1 MIQPTRTNLLILRDR
16 ASSVSNGI
24 EILKTKR
31 QALIVEF
38 LSSSRPFLR
47 SRREIKDSY
56 GRAIEELSL
65 SLGNEGRRA
74 VESIAASAGKEPS
87 VEIAEG
93 SIWGLKFKDVV
104 LHESPV
110 KSPEERHYDWRAS
123 THHMEECI
131 HLYERLVDAVIKV
144 AAFESKLKR
153 LAEEITKTTRRTRV
167 LEERILPRLRRDI
180 KAITQFID
188 ERDRESYYRLKRV
201 KASRGRQAKG

>member
-1 MIQPTRTNLLILRDR
+1 MIQPTRTNLLMLRDR
-16 ASSVSNGI
+16 ARSVSNSI

-47 SRREIKDSY
+47 SRREIKDAY

-65 SLGNEGRRA
+65 SLGHEGRRA
-74 VESIAASAGKEPS
+74 VESIAASAEKEPS
-87 VEIAEG
+87 VEITEG

-131 HLYERLVDAVIKV
+131 HLYEKLVDAVIKV

-188 ERDRESYYRLKRV
+188 ERDREAYYRLKRV